1 MEDKL
6 KQRFGALVA
15 AHRKKQNLTQQEL
28 ADAATPPLSLNMI
41 GRIETGKTGASF
53 GTISSLARA
62 LNIDEAE
69 LFSAAIPKGALENP
83 RLSAI
88 TVRLAGLSETD
99 LKWIEKLIDTALDR
113 K

>member
-1 MEDKL
+1 MEDKF

-15 AHRKKQNLTQQEL
+15 AHRKKRGLTQQEL
-28 ADAATPPLSLNMI
+28 ADATVPPLSLNMI

-53 GTISSLARA
+53 ATISSLAKA
-62 LNIDEAE
+62 LSIDEAE
-69 LFSAAIPKGALENP
+69 LFSASIPNSALENP

-88 TVRLAGLSETD
+88 TVRLAGLTEPE
-99 LKWIEKLIDTALDR
+99 LIWIEKLISVALE